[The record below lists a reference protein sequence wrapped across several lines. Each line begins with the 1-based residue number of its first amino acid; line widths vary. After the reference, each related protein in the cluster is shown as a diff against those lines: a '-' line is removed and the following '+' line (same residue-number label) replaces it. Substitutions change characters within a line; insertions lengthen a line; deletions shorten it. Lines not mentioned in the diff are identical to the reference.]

1 MKKMKKRIYFIA
13 GLGIVIDQLTKLIAC
28 LYLKNIEI
36 IPNFLN
42 LTYVE
47 NTGGAW
53 GILDNNR
60 IVLVGV
66 SVITLLIINKYINSE
81 VVISKLSSISYGL
94 LLGGIFGNLFDR
106 IFRGFVVDFL
116 NFTIFSYNFPVFNIA
131 DSLIILGVI
140 LMFIEVIGGRDE
152 SKSSKK

>member
-1 MKKMKKRIYFIA
+1 MKKRVYLIA
-13 GLGIVIDQLTKLIAC
+13 GLGVLVDQITKLIANI
-28 LYLKNIEI
+28 YLKNIEI
-36 IPNFLN
+36 IPNFFH

-66 SVITLLIINKYINSE
+66 SILTLLIIHKYMNSE
-81 VVISKLSSISYGL
+81 INLSKLSSISYGL

-106 IFRGFVVDFL
+106 IFRGFVIDFFH
-116 NFTIFSYNFPVFNIA
+116 FTFGGYHFPVFNIA
-131 DSLIILGVI
+131 DSLIIIGIVLMVI
-140 LMFIEVIGGRDE
+140 EIVVGGANE
-152 SKSSKK
+152 NKSRTK

>member
-1 MKKMKKRIYFIA
+1 MKKRVYLIA
-13 GLGIVIDQLTKLIAC
+13 GLGILLDQITKLIASI
-28 LYLKNIEI
+28 YLKNIEI
-36 IPNFLN
+36 IPGFFD

-66 SVITLLIINKYINSE
+66 SLLTLFIIHKYMNNE
-81 VVISKLSSISYGL
+81 VNLSRLSSISYGL

-106 IFRGFVVDFL
+106 IFRGFVIDFFH
-116 NFTIFSYNFPVFNIA
+116 FTFWGYHFPVFNIA
-131 DSLIILGVI
+131 DSLIIIGIV
-140 LMFIEVIGGRDE
+140 LMIIEIVVGGANE
-152 SKSSKK
+152 NKSRTK

>member
-1 MKKMKKRIYFIA
+1 MKKRINLIA
-13 GLGIVIDQLTKLIAC
+13 GIGIILDQITKLFAC
-28 LYLKNIEI
+28 LYLKDIELI
-36 IPNFLN
+36 KGFFN

-66 SVITLLIINKYINSE
+66 SVLTVLIINKYINSE
-81 VVISKLSSISYGL
+81 VVISRLSTVSYGL

-106 IFRGFVVDFL
+106 IFRGFVVDFF
-116 NFTIFSYNFPVFNIA
+116 NFTIFGYNFPVFNIA
-131 DSLIILGVI
+131 DSLIIIGVI
-140 LMFIEVIGGRDE
+140 LMLIEVMGDSYG
-152 SKSSKK
+152 SKSRKK